1 LQDTSSKFIFGNLFF
16 GNSFARKQETQAR
29 LSMPLNREFIGRE
42 YPSTSAAVTL
52 EALQKYAR
60 AYNDDNPRY
69 FDPSAPGGIVAPP
82 MFGVAV
88 MWMSVVGAVSDPK
101 LGADLLRLLHAEQD
115 MEFIAPLRPGDE
127 ITTVAK
133 VASIEARPGGE
144 AMALELNS
152 RSGAGAPVL
161 RTLFGIFIRAA
172 RRDRGAAGRTERPV
186 SPSGD
191 PILTVEQGIDS
202 DQAFRYAEASG
213 DRNPIHVDENVA
225 KMAGLPGIVVH
236 GLCTMAFAS
245 RVMIDGLCAGDPVRL
260 KRLRVQ
266 FSRPVFPGQ
275 SITTKVW
282 PITTKVWAEGERVG
296 RSAYAFETYNPEG
309 MAVIRSGIAEIAP

>member
-1 LQDTSSKFIFGNLFF
+1 
-16 GNSFARKQETQAR
+16 
-29 LSMPLNREFIGRE
+29 MPLNREFIGRE
-42 YPSTSAAVTL
+42 YPPLTSAVTL

-60 AYNDDNPRY
+60 AYNDDNPHY
-69 FDPSAPGGIVAPP
+69 FDPSTAGGIVAPP
-82 MFGVAV
+82 MYGVVVA
-88 MWMSVVGAVSDPK
+88 WMSVVGAVGDPA

-127 ITTVAK
+127 IATIARVA
-133 VASIEARPGGE
+133 AIEARPGGE
-144 AMALELNS
+144 AMTIELDS
-152 RSGAGAPVL
+152 RNRAGDPVL

-172 RRDRGAAGRTERPV
+172 RRDRSASGRSERPV
-186 SPSGD
+186 SPAGD
-191 PILTVEQGIDS
+191 PILAVEQTIDR
-202 DQAFRYAEASG
+202 DQTFRYAEASG

-236 GLCTMAFAS
+236 GLCTMAFTS
-245 RVMIDGLCAGDPVRL
+245 RVMIDRLCAGDPVRL

-266 FSRPVFPGQ
+266 FSRPVLPGQ

-282 PITTKVWAEGERVG
+282 PDGERVG
-296 RSAYAFETYNPEG
+296 RRAYAFETYNPEG

>member
-1 LQDTSSKFIFGNLFF
+1 LQAISSEFIFGNHSRA
-16 GNSFARKQETQAR
+16 GNASKIRAR

-42 YPSTSAAVTL
+42 YPPLGATVTL

-69 FDPSAPGGIVAPP
+69 FDASAPGGIVAPP

-88 MWMSVVGAVSDPK
+88 TWMSVVGAVGDPA

-115 MEFIAPLRPGDE
+115 MEFLAPLRPGDE
-127 ITTVAK
+127 IVTVAR

-152 RSGAGAPVL
+152 RNRTGAPVL
-161 RTLFGIFIRAA
+161 RTLFGVFIRAA
-172 RRDRGAAGRTERPV
+172 RRDRSATGRAERPV
-186 SPSGD
+186 SPSGE
-191 PILTVEQGIDS
+191 PTLTVEQTIDR
-202 DQAFRYAEASG
+202 DQTFRYAEASG
-213 DRNPIHVDENVA
+213 DVNPIHVDENVA
-225 KMAGLPGIVVH
+225 RMAGLPGIVVH

-245 RVMIDGLCAGDPVRL
+245 KVMIDGLCGGDPVRL

-282 PITTKVWAEGERVG
+282 PSGERAG
-296 RSAYAFETYNPEG
+296 HRAYAFETYNSEG
-309 MAVIRSGIAEIAP
+309 MAVIRGGIAEIAP

>member
-1 LQDTSSKFIFGNLFF
+1 
-16 GNSFARKQETQAR
+16 
-29 LSMPLNREFIGRE
+29 MPLNREFIGRE
-42 YPSTSAAVTL
+42 YPPTSATVTL

-69 FDPSAPGGIVAPP
+69 FDPSAPGAIVAPP

-88 MWMSVVGAVSDPK
+88 TWMSVVGAVGDPR

-115 MEFIAPLRPGDE
+115 MEFLSPLHPGDE

-133 VASIEARPGGE
+133 VGSIEARPGGE

-152 RSGAGAPVL
+152 RNRAGAPVL

-172 RRDRGAAGRTERPV
+172 RRDRSAAGRTERPA
-186 SPSGD
+186 SPSGA
-191 PILTVEQGIDS
+191 PLLSVAQTIDR
-202 DQAFRYAEASG
+202 DQTFRYAEASG

-245 RVMIDGLCAGDPVRL
+245 KVIVDGLCGGDPARL

-275 SITTKVW
+275 SIATR
-282 PITTKVWAEGERVG
+282 VWADGERAG
-296 RSAYAFETYNPEG
+296 RRAYAFETYNPEG
-309 MAVIRSGIAEIAP
+309 MAVIRGGIAEIAP

>member
-1 LQDTSSKFIFGNLFF
+1 LLDGVAGN
-16 GNSFARKQETQAR
+16 FAEIHFSEIHSHASWNRKAR
-29 LSMPLNREFIGRE
+29 LSMPLNREFVGHE
-42 YPSTSAAVTL
+42 YPATSATVTL

-69 FDPSAPGGIVAPP
+69 FDPSAPGGIIAPP
-82 MFGVAV
+82 MFGVV
-88 MWMSVVGAVSDPK
+88 VTWMSVVGAVGDPE

-115 MEFIAPLRPGDE
+115 MEFFAPLRPGDE
-127 ITTVAK
+127 ITSVAK

-144 AMALELNS
+144 AMALELSS
-152 RSGAGAPVL
+152 RNREGAPVL

-172 RRDRGAAGRTERPV
+172 RRDRGAAGRSERPV

-191 PILTVEQGIDS
+191 PILTVEQAIDR
-202 DQAFRYAEASG
+202 DQTFRYAEASG
-213 DRNPIHVDENVA
+213 DRNPIHLEETVA

-245 RVMIDGLCAGDPVRL
+245 KVMIDGLCAGDPVRL

-275 SITTKVW
+275 TITTKVW
-282 PITTKVWAEGERVG
+282 SDGERGG
-296 RSAYAFETYNPEG
+296 RSAYAFETYNPDG
-309 MAVIRSGIAEIAP
+309 LAVIRSGIAEIAP

>member
-1 LQDTSSKFIFGNLFF
+1 
-16 GNSFARKQETQAR
+16 
-29 LSMPLNREFIGRE
+29 MPLNKEFIGRE
-42 YPSTSAAVTL
+42 YPPTSATVTL
-52 EALQKYAR
+52 EAFQTYAR
-60 AYNDDNPRY
+60 ACNDDNPRY
-69 FDPSAPGGIVAPP
+69 FDPAAPGGIVAPP

-88 MWMSVVGAVSDPK
+88 TWMSVVGAVGDPG

-127 ITTVAK
+127 ITTVARI
-133 VASIEARPGGE
+133 ASIEARPGGE
-144 AMALELNS
+144 AMTLELNA
-152 RSGAGAPVL
+152 RDRADAPVL
-161 RTLFGIFIRAA
+161 RTLFGILIRAA
-172 RRDRGAAGRTERPV
+172 RRDRAAAGRTERPV
-186 SPSGD
+186 SPPSA
-191 PILTVEQGIDS
+191 PMLSVEQTVDR
-202 DQAFRYAEASG
+202 DQTFRYAEASG

-245 RVMIDGLCAGDPVRL
+245 KVMIDGLCGGDPVRL

-282 PITTKVWAEGERVG
+282 AGDERAG
-296 RSAYAFETYNPEG
+296 RRVYAFETYNPEG
-309 MAVIRSGIAEIAP
+309 MAVIRGGIAEIAP

>member
-1 LQDTSSKFIFGNLFF
+1 
-16 GNSFARKQETQAR
+16 
-29 LSMPLNREFIGRE
+29 MPLNREFIGRE
-42 YPSTSAAVTL
+42 YPPLNATVTL

-60 AYNDDNPRY
+60 AYNDDNSRY
-69 FDPSAPGGIVAPP
+69 FDASARGGIVAPP

-88 MWMSVVGAVSDPK
+88 TWMSVVGAVGDPE

-115 MEFIAPLRPGDE
+115 MEFLAPLRPGDE

-144 AMALELNS
+144 AMALELTS
-152 RSGAGAPVL
+152 HSKAGAPVL

-172 RRDRGAAGRTERPV
+172 RRDRSAAGRTERPV
-186 SPSGD
+186 SPSVD
-191 PILTVEQGIDS
+191 PILTVEQTIDR
-202 DQAFRYAEASG
+202 DQTFRYAEASG

-236 GLCTMAFAS
+236 GLCTMAFTS
-245 RVMIDGLCAGDPVRL
+245 RVMIDGLCGGNPERL

-275 SITTKVW
+275 SIVTKVW
-282 PITTKVWAEGERVG
+282 SDGECAG
-296 RSAYAFETYNPEG
+296 RSTYVFETYNPEG
-309 MAVIRSGIAEIAP
+309 LAVIRGGIAEIAS

>member
-1 LQDTSSKFIFGNLFF
+1 
-16 GNSFARKQETQAR
+16 
-29 LSMPLNREFIGRE
+29 MPLNREFIGRE
-42 YPSTSAAVTL
+42 YPPLNATVTL

-60 AYNDDNPRY
+60 AYNDDNSRY
-69 FDPSAPGGIVAPP
+69 FDASARGGIVAPP

-88 MWMSVVGAVSDPK
+88 TWMSVVGAVGDPE

-115 MEFIAPLRPGDE
+115 MEFLAPLRPGDE

-152 RSGAGAPVL
+152 HSKAGAPVL

-172 RRDRGAAGRTERPV
+172 RRDRSAAGRTERPV
-186 SPSGD
+186 SPSVD
-191 PILTVEQGIDS
+191 PILTVEQTIDR
-202 DQAFRYAEASG
+202 DQTFRYAEASG

-236 GLCTMAFAS
+236 GLCTMAFTS
-245 RVMIDGLCAGDPVRL
+245 KVIIDKVCGGDPLKL
-260 KRLRVQ
+260 KRLRVR
-266 FSRPVFPGQ
+266 FSRPVLPGQ
-275 SITTKVW
+275 IITTKVW
-282 PITTKVWAEGERVG
+282 PDGERDHRKVV
-296 RSAYAFETYNPEG
+296 AFETFNPEG
-309 MAVIRSGIAEIAP
+309 RAVIRGGLAEVGT

>member
-1 LQDTSSKFIFGNLFF
+1 
-16 GNSFARKQETQAR
+16 
-29 LSMPLNREFIGRE
+29 MPLNKKFIGRE
-42 YPSTSAAVTL
+42 YPPLDATVTL
-52 EALQKYAR
+52 EALQNYAR

-69 FDPSAPGGIVAPP
+69 FDPSIEGAIVAPP
-82 MFGVAV
+82 MFGVALT
-88 MWMSVVGAVSDPK
+88 WMSVVGAVGDPA

-115 MEFIAPLRPGDE
+115 MEFLAPLRPGDE
-127 ITTVAK
+127 IITIAR

-152 RSGAGAPVL
+152 RNRAGAPVL

-172 RRDRGAAGRTERPV
+172 RRDRSAAGRAERPV
-186 SPSGD
+186 SPAGD
-191 PILTVEQGIDS
+191 PILSVEQAIDR
-202 DQAFRYAEASG
+202 DQTFRYAEASG

-225 KMAGLPGIVVH
+225 KMAGLPGIIVH
-236 GLCTMAFAS
+236 GLCTMAFTS
-245 RVMIDGLCAGDPVRL
+245 KVMIDGLCAGDPVRL

-282 PITTKVWAEGERVG
+282 SDGERAG
-296 RSAYAFETYNPEG
+296 RRTYAFETYNPER
-309 MAVIRSGIAEIAP
+309 MAVIRGGIAEVAP

>member
-1 LQDTSSKFIFGNLFF
+1 
-16 GNSFARKQETQAR
+16 
-29 LSMPLNREFIGRE
+29 MPLNREFIGRE
-42 YPSTSAAVTL
+42 YPSLGATVTL
-52 EALQKYAR
+52 EALQNYAR
-60 AYNDDNPRY
+60 AYNDGNPRY
-69 FDPSAPGGIVAPP
+69 FDSSAQGGIVAPP

-88 MWMSVVGAVSDPK
+88 TWMSVVGAVGDPE

-115 MEFIAPLRPGDE
+115 MEFLAPLRPGDA
-127 ITTVAK
+127 ITTGAR

-152 RSGAGAPVL
+152 RNRAGAPVL
-161 RTLFGIFIRAA
+161 RTIFGIFIRAA
-172 RRDRGAAGRTERPV
+172 RRDRSAAGRAERPV

-191 PILTVEQGIDS
+191 PMLSVEQTIDR
-202 DQAFRYAEASG
+202 DQTFRYAEASG

-245 RVMIDGLCAGDPVRL
+245 KVMIDGLCGGDPERL

-282 PITTKVWAEGERVG
+282 ANGERAG
-296 RSAYAFETYNPEG
+296 RRAYAFETYNPEG
-309 MAVIRSGIAEIAP
+309 MAVIRGGIAEVAP

>member
-1 LQDTSSKFIFGNLFF
+1 
-16 GNSFARKQETQAR
+16 
-29 LSMPLNREFIGRE
+29 MPLNREFIGRE
-42 YPSTSAAVTL
+42 YPPPSATVTL

-88 MWMSVVGAVSDPK
+88 TWMSVVGAVGDPE

-144 AMALELNS
+144 AMALELKS
-152 RSGAGAPVL
+152 RNRAGAPVL

-202 DQAFRYAEASG
+202 DQTFRYAEASG

-225 KMAGLPGIVVH
+225 KTAGLPGIVVH

-245 RVMIDGLCAGDPVRL
+245 KVMIDRLCAGDPVRL
-260 KRLRVQ
+260 KRLRVH

-275 SITTKVW
+275 TITTKVW
-282 PITTKVWAEGERVG
+282 AVTTKVWAEGERVG
-296 RSAYAFETYNPEG
+296 RSAYAFETYNPDG
-309 MAVIRSGIAEIAP
+309 MAVIRSGITEIAP